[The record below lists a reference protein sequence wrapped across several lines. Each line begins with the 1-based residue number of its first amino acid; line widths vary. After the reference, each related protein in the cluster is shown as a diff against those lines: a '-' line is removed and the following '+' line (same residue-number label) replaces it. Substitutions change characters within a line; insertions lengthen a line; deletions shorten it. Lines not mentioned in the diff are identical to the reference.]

1 MTSINLVNLQKYD
14 QLDVVPLD
22 HARVARIAASARQQ
36 LADANT
42 AEVSNETRFDC
53 AYNSIRAVAD
63 VALLL
68 QGFRTS
74 VGKGGHHQL
83 SIQCLE
89 HTLGVEAATIRMLDA
104 LRRQRN
110 GANYDGNSVTAAA
123 LAECLKQAHA
133 LMTRLDAVLPAA

>member
-1 MTSINLVNLQKYD
+1 MSSTNLVNLQKYD
-14 QLDVVPLD
+14 QLDAVPLD
-22 HARVARIAASARQQ
+22 RARVARMMTSARQQ
-36 LADANT
+36 LADAQT
-42 AEVSNETRFDC
+42 EQVSNETRFDC
-53 AYNSIRAVAD
+53 AYNAIRSIAD

-74 VGKGGHHQL
+74 TGKGGHHQL

-89 HTLGVEAATIRMLDA
+89 HTLGVEAATIRTLDA
-104 LRRQRN
+104 LRRKRN

-133 LMTRLDAVLPAA
+133 LMARVDPVLPAD